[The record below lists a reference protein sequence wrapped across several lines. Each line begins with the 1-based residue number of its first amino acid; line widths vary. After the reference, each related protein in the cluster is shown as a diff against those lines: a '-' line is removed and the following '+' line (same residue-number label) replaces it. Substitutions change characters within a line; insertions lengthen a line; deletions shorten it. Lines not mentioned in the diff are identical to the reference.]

1 MDAALVGVIG
11 TLVGVG
17 GTLLGSAIAA
27 SVTLFANRFAADR
40 ADRREE
46 RRLAYNREQADKQR
60 THERDLKRQ
69 EQLLQ
74 ERLSAYME
82 LAKLTR
88 TIDPNELLT
97 FVDMAAPL
105 SRIELV
111 AGDGVVFEA
120 ANSLYG
126 AVFWARD
133 KARTIHRDEGRDPTE
148 DEEFLK
154 LYNEKEEKRKFFIEV
169 AKRDLAE

>member
-1 MDAALVGVIG
+1 MDAAIIVAVIG
-11 TLVGVG
+11 IV
-17 GTLLGSAIAA
+17 GTLLGSAIGAF
-27 SVTLFANRFAADR
+27 VTLYASRSANDR

-46 RRLAYNREQADKQR
+46 RRLAYNHEQADKQR